1 VSYSQL
7 LTQVPIFEHLE
18 SQELEHLSSLL
29 QARRYPKGEVI
40 FHQGDVGTAL
50 FIIRKGQVAIRLS
63 SPDGKE
69 ATLTLLERGDFFGE
83 LALLDGEPR
92 STDAVAREETELLSL
107 QRESFHVFLASSP
120 QAALGLLASMSR
132 MVRRVTQL
140 VHDATF
146 LDARSRLVRVLL
158 ELARSQGQPGPEG
171 TVIPQKLTQLELANL
186 CGLTRESTNKWLRFF
201 VREGLLS
208 YEGGQITL
216 VHPERLSKE
225 AE

>member
-1 VSYSQL
+1 VSYAQFL
-7 LTQVPIFEHLE
+7 AKVPMFEHLA
-18 SQELEHLSSLL
+18 QEQLEHLSGLL
-29 QARRYPKGEVI
+29 HARRYPKGEVI
-40 FHQGDVGTAL
+40 FHEGDVGTAL

-63 SPDGKE
+63 SLDGKE
-69 ATLTLLERGDFFGE
+69 ATLALLERGDFFGE

-107 QRESFHVFLASSP
+107 QQESFHRFLESSP
-120 QAALGLLASMSR
+120 QVALGLLASLSR
-132 MVRRVTQL
+132 LVRRVTRL

-146 LDARSRLVRVLL
+146 LDARTRLIRVLL
-158 ELARSQGQPGPEG
+158 ELARSQGRPGTDG
-171 TVIPQKLTQLELANL
+171 VVITQKLTQAELANL

-216 VHPERLSKE
+216 VHPERLLQD

>member
-1 VSYSQL
+1 
-7 LTQVPIFEHLE
+7 
-18 SQELEHLSSLL
+18 
-29 QARRYPKGEVI
+29 
-40 FHQGDVGTAL
+40 VGTAL

-69 ATLTLLERGDFFGE
+69 ATLALLERGDFFGE

-107 QRESFHVFLASSP
+107 QRESFHLFLASSP
-120 QAALGLLASMSR
+120 QVAQGLLASMSR
-132 MVRRVTQL
+132 LVRRVTQL

-146 LDARSRLVRVLL
+146 LDARTRLVRVLL
-158 ELARSQGQPGPEG
+158 ELARSQGQPGPDG
-171 TVIPQKLTQLELANL
+171 VVIPQKLTQLELAHL
-186 CGLTRESTNKWLRFF
+186 CGLTRESINKWLRFF

-216 VHPERLSKE
+216 VQPERLSKE

>member
-1 VSYSQL
+1 VSYAQL
-7 LTQVPIFEHLE
+7 LAKVPMFEHLAE
-18 SQELEHLSSLL
+18 EELEHLSGLL
-29 QARRYPKGEVI
+29 QARRYPRGEVI

-69 ATLTLLERGDFFGE
+69 VTLAMLERGDFFGE

-107 QRESFHVFLASSP
+107 QRESFHRFLESSP
-120 QAALGLLASMSR
+120 QVALGLLASLSR
-132 MVRRVTQL
+132 LVRRVTQL

-146 LDARSRLVRVLL
+146 LDARTRLIRVLL
-158 ELARSQGQPGPEG
+158 ELARSQGEPSADGV
-171 TVIPQKLTQLELANL
+171 VITQKLTQVELANL

-216 VHPERLSKE
+216 VHPEQLLKQSE
-225 AE
+225 

>member
-1 VSYSQL
+1 VSYAQL
-7 LTQVPIFEHLE
+7 LAKVPMFEHLSE
-18 SQELEHLSSLL
+18 EQLEHLSSLL
-29 QARRYPKGEVI
+29 QARRYVRGEVI

-63 SPDGKE
+63 SLDGKE
-69 ATLTLLERGDFFGE
+69 VTLALLERGDFFGE

-107 QRESFHVFLASSP
+107 QREGFHQFLGSSP
-120 QAALGLLASMSR
+120 QVALGLLASMSR
-132 MVRRVTQL
+132 LVRRVTKL
-140 VHDATF
+140 VHDRTF
-146 LDARSRLVRVLL
+146 LDARTRLIRVLL
-158 ELARSQGQPGPEG
+158 ELARSQGQPGPDG
-171 TVIPQKLTQLELANL
+171 VIITQKLTQVELANL

-216 VHPERLSKE
+216 VHPERLIQQ

>member
-1 VSYSQL
+1 VSYAQL
-7 LTQVPIFEHLE
+7 LAKVPMFEHLAE
-18 SQELEHLSSLL
+18 EELEHLSNLL
-29 QARRYPKGEVI
+29 HARRYPKGEVI

-63 SPDGKE
+63 SLDGKE
-69 ATLTLLERGDFFGE
+69 VTLAMLERGDFFGE

-107 QRESFHVFLASSP
+107 QRESFHRYLESSP
-120 QAALGLLASMSR
+120 RVALGLLASMSR
-132 MVRRVTQL
+132 LVRRVTQL

-146 LDARSRLVRVLL
+146 LDARTRLIRVLL
-158 ELARSQGQPGPEG
+158 ELARSQGQPSADGV
-171 TVIPQKLTQLELANL
+171 VITQKLTQVELANL

-216 VHPERLSKE
+216 VHPDQLIKQ

>member
-1 VSYSQL
+1 MSYAQL
-7 LTQVPIFEHLE
+7 LAKVPMFEHLAE
-18 SQELEHLSSLL
+18 AQLEHLSSLL
-29 QARRYPKGEVI
+29 HVRRYPRGEVV

-69 ATLTLLERGDFFGE
+69 VTLALLDRGDFFGE

-107 QRESFHVFLASSP
+107 QRESFHQFLESSP
-120 QAALGLLASMSR
+120 QVALGLLASLSR
-132 MVRRVTQL
+132 LVRRVTRL

-146 LDARSRLVRVLL
+146 LDARTRLIRVLL

-171 TVIPQKLTQLELANL
+171 VVITQKLTQVELANL

-216 VHPERLSKE
+216 VHPERLIQQ

>member
-1 VSYSQL
+1 M
-7 LTQVPIFEHLE
+7 FEHLASE
-18 SQELEHLSSLL
+18 ELEHLSNLL
-29 QARRYPKGEVI
+29 HSRRYARGEVI

-69 ATLTLLERGDFFGE
+69 ATLALLERGDFFGE

-107 QRESFHVFLASSP
+107 QRESFRGYLESSP
-120 QAALGLLASMSR
+120 QVALDLLASLSR
-132 MVRRVTQL
+132 LVRRVTQL

-146 LDARSRLVRVLL
+146 LDARTRLIRVLL
-158 ELARSQGQPGPEG
+158 ELARSQGKPGAEG
-171 TVIPQKLTQLELANL
+171 VVIAQKLTQLELANL
-186 CGLTRESTNKWLRFF
+186 CGLTRESTNKWLRFL

-216 VHPERLSKE
+216 VHPERLLQESK
-225 AE
+225 

>member
-1 VSYSQL
+1 M
-7 LTQVPIFEHLE
+7 
-18 SQELEHLSSLL
+18 
-29 QARRYPKGEVI
+29 
-40 FHQGDVGTAL
+40 
-50 FIIRKGQVAIRLS
+50 
-63 SPDGKE
+63 
-69 ATLTLLERGDFFGE
+69 LERGDFFGE

-107 QRESFHVFLASSP
+107 QRESFHRFLESSP
-120 QAALGLLASMSR
+120 HVALGLLASLSR
-132 MVRRVTQL
+132 LVRRVTQL

-146 LDARSRLVRVLL
+146 LDARTRLIRVLL
-158 ELARSQGQPGPEG
+158 ELARSQGEPRADGV
-171 TVIPQKLTQLELANL
+171 VITQKLTQVELANL

-216 VHPERLSKE
+216 VHPEQLIKQ

>member
-1 VSYSQL
+1 
-7 LTQVPIFEHLE
+7 
-18 SQELEHLSSLL
+18 
-29 QARRYPKGEVI
+29 
-40 FHQGDVGTAL
+40 
-50 FIIRKGQVAIRLS
+50 
-63 SPDGKE
+63 
-69 ATLTLLERGDFFGE
+69 
-83 LALLDGEPR
+83 
-92 STDAVAREETELLSL
+92 
-107 QRESFHVFLASSP
+107 
-120 QAALGLLASMSR
+120 MSR
-132 MVRRVTQL
+132 LVRRVTQL

>member
-18 SQELEHLSSLL
+18 GKELEHLSSLL

-69 ATLTLLERGDFFGE
+69 ATLALLERGDFFGE

-92 STDAVAREETELLSL
+92 STDAVAREETEVLSL

-120 QAALGLLASMSR
+120 QVALGLLATMSR

-216 VHPERLSKE
+216 VQPERLSKE
-225 AE
+225 AQ

>member
-1 VSYSQL
+1 MSYAQFL
-7 LTQVPIFEHLE
+7 AKVPMFEHLA
-18 SQELEHLSSLL
+18 QEQLEHLSGLL
-29 QARRYPKGEVI
+29 HARRYPKGEVI
-40 FHQGDVGTAL
+40 FHEGDVGTAL

-63 SPDGKE
+63 SLDGKE
-69 ATLTLLERGDFFGE
+69 ATLALLERGDFFGE

-107 QRESFHVFLASSP
+107 QQESFHRFLESSP
-120 QAALGLLASMSR
+120 QVALGLLASLSR
-132 MVRRVTQL
+132 LVRRVTRL

-146 LDARSRLVRVLL
+146 LDARTRLIRVLL
-158 ELARSQGQPGPEG
+158 ELARSQGRPGTDG
-171 TVIPQKLTQLELANL
+171 VVITQKLTQAELANL

-216 VHPERLSKE
+216 VHPERLLQD

>member
-1 VSYSQL
+1 MSYSQL
-7 LTQVPIFEHLE
+7 LAQVPIFEHLG
-18 SQELEHLSSLL
+18 SSELEHLSSLL
-29 QARRYPKGEVI
+29 HARRYPRGEVI

-69 ATLTLLERGDFFGE
+69 ATLALLERGDFFGE

-107 QRESFHVFLASSP
+107 QRESFHLFLASSP
-120 QAALGLLASMSR
+120 QVAQGLLASMSR
-132 MVRRVTQL
+132 LVRRVTQL

-146 LDARSRLVRVLL
+146 LDARTRLVRVLL
-158 ELARSQGQPGPEG
+158 ELARSQGQPGPDG
-171 TVIPQKLTQLELANL
+171 VVIPQKLTQLELAHL
-186 CGLTRESTNKWLRFF
+186 CGLTRESINKWLRFF

-216 VHPERLSKE
+216 VQPERLSKE